1 MFLRLFNALWFSL
14 IQPLKRRAHTIRPM
28 EDPWAMLTG
37 DGSEP
42 SASTAADGEG
52 PSSMDV
58 DESVRSNSDDPSPPV
73 S

>member
-1 MFLRLFNALWFSL
+1 
-14 IQPLKRRAHTIRPM
+14 
-28 EDPWAMLTG
+28 MLTG

-58 DESVRSNSDDPSPPV
+58 DESVRFTSDHPSPPV